1 MNINFNLFNSISSF
15 LFLFGLVFCAI
26 IFFKLEESITL
37 NFKSDYFVFSKNL
50 ILTSSIIYFSII
62 TFGYF
67 IRAEELNQNLT
78 KTHIL
83 ISIIS
88 LVSVLIL
95 FLLLKENTKDY
106 DVVNLINNANFNS
119 KIEKAIWI
127 LLPIFLLSQL
137 LFIINFIMSFFRK
150 PF

>member
-1 MNINFNLFNSISSF
+1 MKIKFNLFNSISSF
-15 LFLFGLVFCAI
+15 LLLFDIVFCTVI
-26 IFFKLEESITL
+26 IFKLEETINL
-37 NFKSDYFVFSKNL
+37 NFRNTYFVISKKI
-50 ILTSSIIYFSII
+50 ILTASIIYFSII

-67 IRAEELNQNLT
+67 IRAEQLNQNLT

-88 LVSVLIL
+88 LFSILIL
-95 FLLLKENTKDY
+95 FLLLKEDTKDY

-119 KIEKAIWI
+119 KIEKAIWV
-127 LLPIFLLSQL
+127 LLPTFLLSQL